1 MVLPC
6 GPCSGPWM
14 NPLSASMY
22 RPSIM
27 GEGGISSYCCVGTG
41 WYGNDLWFPEES
53 ALTSETGLER
63 SPIPPL
69 FVRSETYGDS
79 GRPASGIAMG

>member
-22 RPSIM
+22 RPSI
-27 GEGGISSYCCVGTG
+27 GDDGISSYCCVGTG
-41 WYGNDLWFPEES
+41 WYGNDRWFPEDS
-53 ALTSETGLER
+53 ALTSETGLGR
-63 SPIPPL
+63 SAIPPL
-69 FVRSETYGDS
+69 FVRSE
-79 GRPASGIAMG
+79 I